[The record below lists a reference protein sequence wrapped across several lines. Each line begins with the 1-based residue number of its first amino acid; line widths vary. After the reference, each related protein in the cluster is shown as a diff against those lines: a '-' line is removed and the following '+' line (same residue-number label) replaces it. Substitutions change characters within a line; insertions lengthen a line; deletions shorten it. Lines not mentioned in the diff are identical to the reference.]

1 MTKAIRITVTKT
13 AGSAPRE
20 AGTQML
26 VWPDRIEGTIG
37 GGRLEW
43 DAMKG
48 FFPSNFN
55 ESLSWENRMSFDLT
69 WP

>member
-1 MTKAIRITVTKT
+1 MTKAIRVTVTKT
-13 AGSAPRE
+13 AGSVPRE

-43 DAMKG
+43 DAMC
-48 FFPSNFN
+48 
-55 ESLSWENRMSFDLT
+55 EARRMLRDGRNTHQAQIPLGQAL
-69 WP
+69 